1 MGKHLVLV
9 GGGHAHLTCLKQ
21 LKHYVDRGHRV
32 TLISPTAYHYYSG
45 MGPGMLGGT
54 YSPQEIRFNMRKM
67 AESAGAEFVSGAVL
81 RLDSQKRLLTLASGQ
96 EIAFDVA
103 SFNTGSSIPLNS
115 VTITECE
122 NVFPVKPIINLLQAR
137 RVIQELRRSGPVR
150 ILVVGGG
157 PAGLE
162 IAGNTWK
169 LNHDESGEA
178 HITLLAGKKL
188 LGNFPDRVRRLAF
201 GSFQARKIEIIEG
214 THLRALERGSARL
227 ADGTQLPFDAAL
239 LALGVRPASL
249 FTDSGLPAGPEGGM
263 MVNEYLHALNHPHLF
278 GGGDC
283 ISFQPRPLDK
293 VGVYAV
299 RQNPV
304 LFHNL
309 LASLEGGSLMPFR
322 PQDDYLLIF
331 NLGDGKGIFWRKNW
345 VWHGRLAFMLKNYID
360 RKFMRKFQISGEL
373 QEKYENANYQKF
385 M

>member
-9 GGGHAHLTCLKQ
+9 GGGHAHLTCLKMLQ
-21 LKHYVDRGHRV
+21 QYVDRGHRV
-32 TLISPTAYHYYSG
+32 TLISPTPFHYYSG

-54 YSPQEIRFNMRKM
+54 YAPQEIRFNIRRM
-67 AESAGAEFVSGAVL
+67 AESAGAAFVEGAVMHI
-81 RLDSQKRLLTLASGQ
+81 DGQKRLLTLATGQ

-103 SFNTGSSIPLNS
+103 SFNTGSSVPLTS
-115 VTITECE
+115 VTVTDCQ

-137 RVIQELRRSGPVR
+137 RTILDLMPRGKLR

-169 LNHDESGEA
+169 LVHEHRGEA
-178 HITLLAGKKL
+178 QITLLAGRKL
-188 LGNFPDRVRRLAF
+188 MGNLPDQVRHLALK
-201 GSFQARKIEIIEG
+201 SFQARAIEVIEG
-214 THLRALERGSARL
+214 VHLSALEPGSARL
-227 ADGTQLPFDAAL
+227 ADGRQLPFDVAL
-239 LALGVRPASL
+239 LALGVKAAPL
-249 FTDSGLPAGPEGGM
+249 FADSGLATGADGGM
-263 MVNEYLHALNHPHLF
+263 LVNEYLHAVDHPHLF

-299 RQNPV
+299 RQNPI

-309 LASLEGGSLMPFR
+309 LASLEGGSLMPFQ
-322 PQDDYLLIF
+322 PQSDYLLIF
-331 NLGDGKGIFWRKNW
+331 NLGNGKGIFWRKNC
-345 VWHGRLAFMLKNYID
+345 VWHGRLAFILKNYID

-373 QEKYENANYQKF
+373 QEPDTDNNN
-385 M
+385 